1 MRELRDMAVRGG
13 TKRSWTKES
22 YDEGFFF
29 GFLSCAGLVILAVG
43 LWRAGA
49 FLFGGI

>member
-1 MRELRDMAVRGG
+1 MRELRDMTVRGG
-13 TKRSWTKES
+13 TKRSWTREA
-22 YDEGFFF
+22 YGEGFFF

-49 FLFGGI
+49 LIFGG